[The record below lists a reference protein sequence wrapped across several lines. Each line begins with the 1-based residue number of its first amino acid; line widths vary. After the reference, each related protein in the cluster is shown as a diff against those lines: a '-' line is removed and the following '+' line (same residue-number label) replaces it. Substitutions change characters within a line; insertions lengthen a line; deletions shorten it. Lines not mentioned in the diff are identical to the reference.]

1 MYCDGHDKVWNLTN
15 CKLKT
20 NHYGHNG
27 YLNCVTVSPDG
38 SLCASGGKDG
48 QAMLWDLNEGK
59 HLYTLDGTNEINAL
73 VFSPNRYWL
82 CAATGP
88 TIKIWVSLILVCNPC
103 ILSTICRTW
112 RVNLKLMRFALNRCR
127 IQELLAVCH

>member
-1 MYCDGHDKVWNLTN
+1 MQVWNLTN

-88 TIKIWVSLILVCNPC
+88 TIKIWVSLI
-103 ILSTICRTW
+103 
-112 RVNLKLMRFALNRCR
+112 FACKVLTTVLCGMLGLG
-127 IQELLAVCH
+127 E